1 MQIESYKLYSNYLG
15 WLYNDQNPKIA
26 VYRKKYNIH
35 QTQKVCKKKT
45 NKTLE
50 QFTKWPS
57 CLQIYLHNCWKAF
70 RSYFCDES
78 NVTWRGD
85 TCSYRNKTDRPNW
98 SDGCKTIME
107 KVSFIEWNLYTGY
120 IWHMKEK
127 YWALNKY
134 FNSCIWY
141 DIWSFSVESW
151 KVRAFSKQIPM
162 AFKRRFKFGL
172 K

>member
-15 WLYNDQNPKIA
+15 WHSTLQWPKSKNSCLQ
-26 VYRKKYNIH
+26 KKIQH
-35 QTQKVCKKKT
+35 TPDPEGLQKKPKNKPKKT

-57 CLQIYLHNCWKAF
+57 GLQIYLHNCWKAF

-107 KVSFIEWNLYTGY
+107 KVSFIEWNLYT
-120 IWHMKEK
+120 
-127 YWALNKY
+127 
-134 FNSCIWY
+134 S
-141 DIWSFSVESW
+141 DTW
-151 KVRAFSKQIPM
+151 KKNIAH
-162 AFKRRFKFGL
+162 
-172 K
+172 

>member
-15 WLYNDQNPKIA
+15 WHSTLQWPKSKNSCLQKKIQHTPDPEGLQN
-26 VYRKKYNIH
+26 KKKTN
-35 QTQKVCKKKT
+35 KPKKT

-57 CLQIYLHNCWKAF
+57 GLQIYLHNCWKAF

-107 KVSFIEWNLYTGY
+107 KVSFIEWNSYT
-120 IWHMKEK
+120 
-127 YWALNKY
+127 
-134 FNSCIWY
+134 S
-141 DIWSFSVESW
+141 DTW
-151 KVRAFSKQIPM
+151 KKNIEH
-162 AFKRRFKFGL
+162 
-172 K
+172 

>member
-15 WLYNDQNPKIA
+15 WHSTLQWPKSKNSCLQ
-26 VYRKKYNIH
+26 KKIQH
-35 QTQKVCKKKT
+35 TPDPEGLQKKKKTKPKKT

-57 CLQIYLHNCWKAF
+57 GLQIYLHNCWKAF

-107 KVSFIEWNLYTGY
+107 KVSFIEWNLYT
-120 IWHMKEK
+120 
-127 YWALNKY
+127 
-134 FNSCIWY
+134 S
-141 DIWSFSVESW
+141 DTW
-151 KVRAFSKQIPM
+151 KKNIEH
-162 AFKRRFKFGL
+162 
-172 K
+172 

>member
-15 WLYNDQNPKIA
+15 WHSTLQWPKSKNSCLQ
-26 VYRKKYNIH
+26 KKIQH
-35 QTQKVCKKKT
+35 TPDPEGLQKKKNKKNKPKKT

-57 CLQIYLHNCWKAF
+57 GLQIYLHNCWKAF

-78 NVTWRGD
+78 NVTWRRD

-107 KVSFIEWNLYTGY
+107 KVSFIEWNLYT
-120 IWHMKEK
+120 
-127 YWALNKY
+127 
-134 FNSCIWY
+134 S
-141 DIWSFSVESW
+141 DTW
-151 KVRAFSKQIPM
+151 KKNIEH
-162 AFKRRFKFGL
+162 
-172 K
+172 

>member
-15 WLYNDQNPKIA
+15 WHSTLQWPKSKNSCLQKEIQHTPDPEGLQ
-26 VYRKKYNIH
+26 KKKKTN
-35 QTQKVCKKKT
+35 KPKKT

-57 CLQIYLHNCWKAF
+57 GLQIYLHNCWKAF

-78 NVTWRGD
+78 NVTRRGD

-107 KVSFIEWNLYTGY
+107 KVSFIEWNLYT
-120 IWHMKEK
+120 
-127 YWALNKY
+127 
-134 FNSCIWY
+134 S
-141 DIWSFSVESW
+141 DTW
-151 KVRAFSKQIPM
+151 KKNIAH
-162 AFKRRFKFGL
+162 
-172 K
+172 

>member
-1 MQIESYKLYSNYLG
+1 MWGPICRLNLINCIQTILVDIQ
-15 WLYNDQNPKIA
+15 LYNDQNPKIA

-35 QTQKVCKKKT
+35 QTQKVCKKQKQNKPKKT

-57 CLQIYLHNCWKAF
+57 GLQIYLHNCWKAF

-107 KVSFIEWNLYTGY
+107 KVSFIEWNLYT
-120 IWHMKEK
+120 
-127 YWALNKY
+127 
-134 FNSCIWY
+134 S
-141 DIWSFSVESW
+141 DTW
-151 KVRAFSKQIPM
+151 KKNIAH
-162 AFKRRFKFGL
+162 
-172 K
+172 

>member
-15 WLYNDQNPKIA
+15 WHSTLQWPKSKNSCLQ
-26 VYRKKYNIH
+26 KKIQH
-35 QTQKVCKKKT
+35 TPDPEGLQKKKQQT

-57 CLQIYLHNCWKAF
+57 GLQIYLHNCWKAF

-107 KVSFIEWNLYTGY
+107 KVSFIEWNLYT
-120 IWHMKEK
+120 
-127 YWALNKY
+127 
-134 FNSCIWY
+134 S
-141 DIWSFSVESW
+141 DTW
-151 KVRAFSKQIPM
+151 KKNIAH
-162 AFKRRFKFGL
+162 
-172 K
+172 

>member
-15 WLYNDQNPKIA
+15 WHSTLQWPKSKNSCLQ
-26 VYRKKYNIH
+26 KKIQH
-35 QTQKVCKKKT
+35 TPDPEGLQKKTKQT

-57 CLQIYLHNCWKAF
+57 GLQIYLHNCWKAF

-85 TCSYRNKTDRPNW
+85 TCSYRNKTDSSNW

-107 KVSFIEWNLYTGY
+107 KVSFIEWNLYT
-120 IWHMKEK
+120 
-127 YWALNKY
+127 
-134 FNSCIWY
+134 S
-141 DIWSFSVESW
+141 DTW
-151 KVRAFSKQIPM
+151 KKNIAH
-162 AFKRRFKFGL
+162 
-172 K
+172 

>member
-15 WLYNDQNPKIA
+15 WHSTLQWPKSKNSCLQ
-26 VYRKKYNIH
+26 KKIQH
-35 QTQKVCKKKT
+35 TPDPEGLQKKTTNKPKKT

-57 CLQIYLHNCWKAF
+57 GLQIYLHNCWKAF

-78 NVTWRGD
+78 NVTRRGD

-107 KVSFIEWNLYTGY
+107 KVSFIEWNLYT
-120 IWHMKEK
+120 
-127 YWALNKY
+127 
-134 FNSCIWY
+134 S
-141 DIWSFSVESW
+141 DTW
-151 KVRAFSKQIPM
+151 KKNIAH
-162 AFKRRFKFGL
+162 
-172 K
+172 

>member
-15 WLYNDQNPKIA
+15 WHSTLQWPKSKNSCLQ
-26 VYRKKYNIH
+26 KKIQH
-35 QTQKVCKKKT
+35 TPDPEGLQKKKKNKPKKT

-57 CLQIYLHNCWKAF
+57 GLQIYLHNCWKAF

-85 TCSYRNKTDRPNW
+85 TCSYRNKTDRPDW

-107 KVSFIEWNLYTGY
+107 KVSFIEWNLYT
-120 IWHMKEK
+120 
-127 YWALNKY
+127 
-134 FNSCIWY
+134 S
-141 DIWSFSVESW
+141 DTW
-151 KVRAFSKQIPM
+151 KKNIAH
-162 AFKRRFKFGL
+162 
-172 K
+172 

>member
-15 WLYNDQNPKIA
+15 WHSTLQWPKSKNSCLQK
-26 VYRKKYNIH
+26 KKYNIH
-35 QTQKVCKKKT
+35 QTQKVCKKKKQT

-57 CLQIYLHNCWKAF
+57 GLQIYLHNCWKAF

-107 KVSFIEWNLYTGY
+107 KVSLIEWNLYT
-120 IWHMKEK
+120 
-127 YWALNKY
+127 
-134 FNSCIWY
+134 S
-141 DIWSFSVESW
+141 DTW
-151 KVRAFSKQIPM
+151 KKNIEH
-162 AFKRRFKFGL
+162 
-172 K
+172 

>member
-15 WLYNDQNPKIA
+15 WHSTLQWPKSKNSCLQ
-26 VYRKKYNIH
+26 RKIQH
-35 QTQKVCKKKT
+35 TPDPEGLQKKQT

-57 CLQIYLHNCWKAF
+57 GLQIYLYNCWKAF

-107 KVSFIEWNLYTGY
+107 KVSFIEWNLYT
-120 IWHMKEK
+120 
-127 YWALNKY
+127 
-134 FNSCIWY
+134 S
-141 DIWSFSVESW
+141 DTW
-151 KVRAFSKQIPM
+151 KKNIEH
-162 AFKRRFKFGL
+162 
-172 K
+172 

>member
-15 WLYNDQNPKIA
+15 WHSTLQWPKSKNSCLQ
-26 VYRKKYNIH
+26 KKIQH
-35 QTQKVCKKKT
+35 TPDPEGLQKKKKQTNQKKT

-57 CLQIYLHNCWKAF
+57 GLQIYLHNCWKAF

-78 NVTWRGD
+78 NVTRRGD

-107 KVSFIEWNLYTGY
+107 KVSFIEWNLYT
-120 IWHMKEK
+120 
-127 YWALNKY
+127 
-134 FNSCIWY
+134 S
-141 DIWSFSVESW
+141 DTW
-151 KVRAFSKQIPM
+151 KKNIAH
-162 AFKRRFKFGL
+162 
-172 K
+172 

>member
-15 WLYNDQNPKIA
+15 WHSTLQWPKSKNSCLQKTIQHTPDPEGLQ
-26 VYRKKYNIH
+26 KKTN
-35 QTQKVCKKKT
+35 KKT

-57 CLQIYLHNCWKAF
+57 GLQIYLHNCWKAF

-78 NVTWRGD
+78 NVTRRGD

-107 KVSFIEWNLYTGY
+107 KVSFIEWNLYT
-120 IWHMKEK
+120 
-127 YWALNKY
+127 
-134 FNSCIWY
+134 S
-141 DIWSFSVESW
+141 DTW
-151 KVRAFSKQIPM
+151 KKNIAH
-162 AFKRRFKFGL
+162 
-172 K
+172 

>member
-15 WLYNDQNPKIA
+15 WHSTLQWPKSKNSCLQ
-26 VYRKKYNIH
+26 KKIQHTPDPEGLQKKKTNK
-35 QTQKVCKKKT
+35 QTKKT

-57 CLQIYLHNCWKAF
+57 GLQIYLHNCWKAF

-107 KVSFIEWNLYTGY
+107 KVSFIEWNLYT
-120 IWHMKEK
+120 
-127 YWALNKY
+127 
-134 FNSCIWY
+134 S
-141 DIWSFSVESW
+141 DTW
-151 KVRAFSKQIPM
+151 KKNIEH
-162 AFKRRFKFGL
+162 
-172 K
+172 

>member
-15 WLYNDQNPKIA
+15 WHSTLQWPKSKNSCLQ
-26 VYRKKYNIH
+26 KKIQH
-35 QTQKVCKKKT
+35 TPDPEGLQKKKQTKKT

-57 CLQIYLHNCWKAF
+57 GLQIYLHNCWKAF

-85 TCSYRNKTDRPNW
+85 TCSYRNKTDRSNW

-107 KVSFIEWNLYTGY
+107 KVSFIEWNLYT
-120 IWHMKEK
+120 
-127 YWALNKY
+127 
-134 FNSCIWY
+134 S
-141 DIWSFSVESW
+141 DTW
-151 KVRAFSKQIPM
+151 KKNIAH
-162 AFKRRFKFGL
+162 
-172 K
+172 